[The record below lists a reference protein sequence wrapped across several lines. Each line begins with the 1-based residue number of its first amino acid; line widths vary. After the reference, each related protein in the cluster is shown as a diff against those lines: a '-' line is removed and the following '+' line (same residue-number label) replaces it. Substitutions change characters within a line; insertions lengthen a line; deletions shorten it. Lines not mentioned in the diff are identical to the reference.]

1 MLYKNNHLYLL
12 QKTAMLISFL
22 LTILLSQITAS
33 QPLQNENYI
42 VDNFNTN
49 LAQTWKGRHNNFNK
63 IYQIKTE
70 NNNPFLSAKSI
81 NSDNLIVKKIE
92 VDLVKYPY
100 LNWTWRANH
109 LPENGDESVK
119 KYCDVAASVAVILNT
134 SRFFPK
140 TIKYSWSTTLE
151 KNSLTESPFAFWPAQ
166 CDVKIVQSG
175 AVYKGEWQTE
185 RVNVLADY
193 KQFYSLST
201 VESKVIYAIVIM
213 TDSDNTQTLSAA
225 DYDAIY
231 FSKN

>member
-1 MLYKNNHLYLL
+1 
-12 QKTAMLISFL
+12 MLISFL
-22 LTILLSQITAS
+22 FTILLSQINDS
-33 QPLQNENYI
+33 QPIQNENYL
-42 VDNFNTN
+42 VDNFNTKLEEN
-49 LAQTWKGRHNNFNK
+49 WKGRHQNFK
-63 IYQIKTE
+63 DIYQIKTE
-70 NNNPFLSAKSI
+70 NNNQFLSAKSI

-100 LNWTWRANH
+100 LIWKWRANH

-119 KYCDVAASVAVILNT
+119 QYCDAAASVAVILNT

-151 KNSLTESPFAFWPAQ
+151 KNSITESPFAFWPAQ

-175 AVYKGEWQTE
+175 AAPKGKWQTE
-185 RVNVLADY
+185 KVNVLADY
-193 KQFYSLST
+193 KQFYNLSA
-201 VESKVIYAIVIM
+201 VDSKMVYAIVVM